1 MKKNLLILCSLLVGL
16 TFVACSSDD
25 DENKGNSSASTL
37 TVKNATYNE
46 GAFPAATVSE
56 RLDGV
61 KVSNTSDADNATIQI
76 PKDDEYVRFF
86 IGIKGQSGYYVYTPN
101 DTRASDEDEYW
112 EIPITFDKDEIAGKT
127 ALVSAED
134 IDGNITKPYEF
145 TLNYT
150 DSKSRANFSIVYN
163 GEAMFSCEYDEKGRL
178 VHFKRMNGDYYA
190 EEVIITYN
198 GNQPTKIFYRENDFI
213 VSEDSDDYTATYT
226 SITTNKQGYITSM
239 KGEHIFPES
248 EYDNYSST
256 HTFDYDGN
264 GYLVKG
270 HEVFI
275 DRDGSSEHA
284 ISYTWSN
291 GNLVSAKLVRTRNTT
306 RAIDYYT
313 EEENLIT
320 YGKDVNKLE
329 QGSYGQFYSSTMEW
343 VVFTNLCGKHSKNL
357 PISYKTI
364 SRGEGVSDEVSDEDV
379 FEYEFNSDGSIK
391 TETVNGRHKLEY
403 VYGN

>member
-56 RLDGV
+56 RLEGV

-76 PKDDEYVRFF
+76 PKDDEYTRFS

-127 ALVSAED
+127 VQVSAED

-178 VHFKRMNGDYYA
+178 VHFRRMNGDYYA

-226 SITTNKQGYITSM
+226 SITTNKQGYITGM
-239 KGEHIFPES
+239 KGEHVFGGKAS
-248 EYDNYSST
+248 YDNYSST

-264 GYLVKG
+264 GYLVKQ

-275 DRDGSSEHA
+275 DRDGSSEDA
-284 ISYTWSN
+284 FSYTWSN
-291 GNLVSAKLVRTRNTT
+291 GNLVSVKLWESDSET
-306 RAIDYYT
+306 RATDDGPHEY
-313 EEENLIT
+313 ENLIT
-320 YGKDVNKLE
+320 YGEDVNKLE

-357 PISYKTI
+357 PISYKSI
-364 SRGEGVSDEVSDEDV
+364 SRGKHYDGEEWTFD
-379 FEYEFNSDGSIK
+379 YEFNSDGSIK